1 MAINH
6 SPGTLLSDGGPLPPF
21 RRLVVLIPPADL
33 DEIKLAR
40 RLRSMMVPY
49 KTGILL
55 LSLVTEE
62 GEDSLARRR
71 LTNLA
76 AILHDPQYSVESKTI
91 SGNRWIGK
99 IQEILAP
106 GDLLVCFSGH
116 NASTWSLKSQPV
128 GQTLAGRL
136 PYPVFLL
143 PSLAIKD
150 ISRQALSR
158 RILGWMIS
166 LVIILVFL
174 GLDARIVQ
182 DASGWIG
189 TFLLGT
195 AMLVEAGLIWSW
207 NSLWN

>member
-1 MAINH
+1 MAVNH
-6 SPGTLLSDGGPLPPF
+6 SPGTLIYDDGPLPPF

-55 LSLVTEE
+55 LALVVR
-62 GEDSLARRR
+62 EDEDPLARRR

-76 AILHDPQYSVESKTI
+76 AILHDPLYTVESKTI
-91 SGNRWIGK
+91 SGNRWIGE
-99 IQEILAP
+99 IQEYLSP

-116 NASTWSLKSQPV
+116 FTTWGLKSQPV
-128 GQTLAGRL
+128 GQTLVGKL
-136 PYPVFLL
+136 PYPVVLL
-143 PSLAIKD
+143 TSPAIKN
-150 ISRQALSR
+150 IPSQALSR
-158 RILGWMIS
+158 RFLGWAIS

-182 DASGWIG
+182 DAHGWIG
-189 TFLLGT
+189 TVLLGT
-195 AMLVEAGLIWSW
+195 AMLVEVGLIWSW
-207 NSLWN
+207 NSRWN